1 METFFFRIQL
11 SGEVPVL
18 IITIKKFVSEKMLRK
33 KLHRIVKDKLWES
46 EKEFCSKKVTYV
58 QSQTKSIGTEAILQL
73 KKHFLTAYIL
83 VNKFFQK
90 FMFDLTPEL
99 NSEFDKCQKEFLK
112 TFCKLDFLLNI

>member
-90 FMFDLTPEL
+90 LIFDL
-99 NSEFDKCQKEFLK
+99 
-112 TFCKLDFLLNI
+112 